1 MRIVITG
8 GLGMLGIELARHL
21 RRARPLAVAPPDDLA
36 GVLELR
42 GDIRD
47 AALLRTALDSPE
59 VAVVHLASIVS
70 GGAER
75 DFDLALDVNLDGGR
89 ALVQACREHRG
100 APRVVFTSSLATFG
114 GELALGTVDDGTRQT
129 PLTTYGATKAMLEL
143 LFADA
148 TRKGFLDARS
158 ARPPTVI
165 VRPGAPNAAASGFAS
180 AVVREPLAGR
190 PTTLPVALDQPAVV
204 IGVDTTVACLARLLE
219 IDGDELGDGRALN
232 LPGLVVTS
240 AELLNALHSLV
251 DEETLAPVSVEID
264 PATEAIV
271 RTWAT
276 DWRSSRADALGL
288 PRDEDAAGKVRA
300 YLARIGTA
308 NDCIC
313 RVAMAALGACAR
325 QSGAELTYP
334 FGEQAAVFKVAGK
347 IFAIVGLERTPPQIT
362 LKCEPEHAELLRA
375 EHAAIAA
382 GYHMNKRHWIT
393 VTLDGSLAPTMIE
406 ELIEDSFDLVAPPVG
421 R

>member
-21 RRARPLAVAPPDDLA
+21 RSTRPQDELLLLDVEAAQDPPADLEAAV
-36 GVLELR
+36 LR

-47 AALLRTALDSPE
+47 AALLDQALDSPE

-70 GGAER
+70 GGAEK
-75 DFDLALDVNLDGGR
+75 DFDEALGVNLDGGR
-89 ALVQACREHRG
+89 ALVLACRRHSG
-100 APRVVFTSSLATFG
+100 APRLVFTSSLATFG
-114 GELALGTVDDGTRQT
+114 AEPGAVDDGTRQT

-148 TRKGFLDARS
+148 TRKGYLDARS

-190 PTTLPVALDQPAVV
+190 PTALPVSLDQPAVV

-219 IDGDELGDGRALN
+219 IDGDDLGSGRALN
-232 LPGLVVTS
+232 LPGLLVTPR
-240 AELLNALHSLV
+240 ELLSALHALV
-251 DEETLAPVSVEID
+251 DPQTLAPVTVEID

-271 RTWAT
+271 RTWTT

-288 PRDEDAAGKVRA
+288 PRDADADGIVRA
-300 YLARIGTA
+300 YLARIG
-308 NDCIC
+308 
-313 RVAMAALGACAR
+313 R
-325 QSGAELTYP
+325 
-334 FGEQAAVFKVAGK
+334 
-347 IFAIVGLERTPPQIT
+347 
-362 LKCEPEHAELLRA
+362 
-375 EHAAIAA
+375 
-382 GYHMNKRHWIT
+382 
-393 VTLDGSLAPTMIE
+393 
-406 ELIEDSFDLVAPPVG
+406 
-421 R
+421 

>member
-21 RRARPLAVAPPDDLA
+21 RRARPLDELLLLDVPAAGAPPEDLA

-129 PLTTYGATKAMLEL
+129 PLTTSGATKAMLEL

-148 TRKGFLDARS
+148 TRKGFLDARPRG
-158 ARPPTVI
+158 AHGDRP
-165 VRPGAPNAAASGFAS
+165 
-180 AVVREPLAGR
+180 
-190 PTTLPVALDQPAVV
+190 
-204 IGVDTTVACLARLLE
+204 
-219 IDGDELGDGRALN
+219 
-232 LPGLVVTS
+232 
-240 AELLNALHSLV
+240 
-251 DEETLAPVSVEID
+251 
-264 PATEAIV
+264 
-271 RTWAT
+271 
-276 DWRSSRADALGL
+276 SRARTRR
-288 PRDEDAAGKVRA
+288 PRASRA
-300 YLARIGTA
+300 RS
-308 NDCIC
+308 
-313 RVAMAALGACAR
+313 CASR
-325 QSGAELTYP
+325 S
-334 FGEQAAVFKVAGK
+334 
-347 IFAIVGLERTPPQIT
+347 
-362 LKCEPEHAELLRA
+362 
-375 EHAAIAA
+375 
-382 GYHMNKRHWIT
+382 
-393 VTLDGSLAPTMIE
+393 
-406 ELIEDSFDLVAPPVG
+406 PVG
-421 R
+421 RRRCPSDSISLPS